1 MTEQRV
7 RKTKEQLLED
17 AKAKVKKI
25 EAEIKAANKK
35 KETKLTKDSE
45 GIAAAIE
52 AISKAADAN
61 KSTLAEVIKTISS
74 LKRTGLKIKNAER
87 KSKNQNDIS
96 E

>member
-1 MTEQRV
+1 MAEQRV
-7 RKTKEQLLED
+7 RKTKEELLEE

-35 KETKLTKDSE
+35 KAAKLTKDSE

-52 AISKAADAN
+52 AITKAADAN

-74 LKRTGLKIKNAER
+74 LKRTGLKITNAVR
-87 KSKNQNDIS
+87 KSKA